1 MERRDRIIEKLIE
14 IYSSVLKRDVSKEVF
29 TEGRSIVDELF
40 IDSLTGLQIIVKIEQ
55 VFQVIIEDDDE
66 AIKMI
71 DSITESVDFILRNT
85 KNQEYL

>member
-1 MERRDRIIEKLIE
+1 LERRDRIIEKLIE